1 MIRVTQEDL
10 AFPNLPDAAH
20 GLRIVHLTDLHRSHR
35 TKDALLRHVVE
46 RTNAACPDLVLL
58 TGDYVTQDPADI
70 KPCAEILSHLK
81 ARLGIYAVLGNHD
94 YGTDGP
100 AMSRALTAVGIRVLV
115 NQSARLENG
124 LQIVGMD
131 DDILGHPN
139 LKKAFA
145 DIDPECPVIV
155 LWHNP
160 GAAEK
165 LTDRDCVMLAGHTH
179 GGQIR
184 VPFVTAW
191 KVRKI
196 RAKHYLRGWFTLGK
210 ARLYVNRGVGNVG
223 FSFRFLSAPEI
234 AVFTLTQSNLS
245 ERTKP

>member
-10 AFPNLPDAAH
+10 VFPNLPDAAH

-35 TKDALLRHVVE
+35 TTDALLRHVVE
-46 RTNAACPDLVLL
+46 HTNAARPDLVLL

-70 KPCAEILSHLK
+70 TPCAEILSHLK
-81 ARLGIYAVLGNHD
+81 ARLGVYAVLGNHD

-100 AMSRALTAVGIRVLV
+100 AMSRALTDIGIHLLV
-115 NQSARLENG
+115 NRSVRLENG
-124 LQIVGMD
+124 LQLVGID

-139 LKKAFA
+139 LKEAFA
-145 DIDPECPVIV
+145 DIDPACPVIV

-160 GAAEK
+160 AAAEK
-165 LTDRDCVMLAGHTH
+165 ITDRACVMLAGHTH

-184 VPFVTAW
+184 VPLVTAW

-196 RAKHYLRGWFTLGK
+196 RAKHYLHGWFTLGK
-210 ARLYVNRGVGNVG
+210 VRLYVNRGIGNVG
-223 FSFRFLSAPEI
+223 LSFRFRSAPEI
-234 AVFTLTQSNLS
+234 AVFTLAQSNSS
-245 ERTKP
+245 ERT